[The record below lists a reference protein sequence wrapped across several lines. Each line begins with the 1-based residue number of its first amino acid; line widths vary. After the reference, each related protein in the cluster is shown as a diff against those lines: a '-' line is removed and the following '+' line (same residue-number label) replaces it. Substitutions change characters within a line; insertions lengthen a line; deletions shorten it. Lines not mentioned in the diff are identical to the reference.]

1 MGLTKRLARH
11 EALSLASVMTKTFQ
25 FLGVIDLSIF
35 EASAPLIAFI
45 GAAEEGTF
53 FPALPQ
59 FDRRF
64 Q

>member
-1 MGLTKRLARH
+1 
-11 EALSLASVMTKTFQ
+11 MTKPFQ
-25 FLGVIDLSIF
+25 FRGVIDLSIF

-53 FPALPQ
+53 FPELPQ
-59 FDRRF
+59 IDRRF